1 MGLSLIIHQD
11 LRPAPGPFDGA
22 QGRNKVKKLL
32 TGLMIAALT
41 TATASAIPAPKLGS
55 TRYIVTFDAKAKKA
69 DRDAAL
75 GAMSLT
81 SAKDIATNGD
91 TDKEVSVAIVDVPAG
106 QTLAA
111 GAAKSLSSRIVSIE
125 ADVRVKWIE
134 SAQVSFQAA
143 PMPSFAGVMAGLN
156 MPKAGAF
163 IQTPL
168 ASSIAAQRKEETWGI
183 NRVHAPA
190 AWPLTEGKGVKVAI
204 IDTGID
210 TAHPDLSGSVDG
222 GYSAIT
228 KTENPS
234 DYQDDNGHGSHVAGT
249 VAGKRDGKGV
259 VGVAPKARLYAVKVL
274 DADGSGNL
282 SDVID
287 GIVWAAKNKMDVAN
301 MSLGAPVDSEA
312 MKRAVRFARGSGVV
326 IVAAAGNSGASVG
339 FPGAYEDTIAVAA
352 SDSNDKLASF
362 SSRGPEVDFIAPGV
376 DVLSAKMGGGF
387 ASYSGTS
394 MACPHVA
401 GLAALAV
408 SQGYVGLNGPD
419 GVFAQLKKAATPLA
433 TEGLTV
439 EMQGTGMIDA
449 GKLAR

>member
-1 MGLSLIIHQD
+1 M
-11 LRPAPGPFDGA
+11 
-22 QGRNKVKKLL
+22 KKLL
-32 TGLMIAALT
+32 TGLMIAALS
-41 TATASAIPAPKLGS
+41 AAAASPALAAKGK
-55 TRYIVTFDAKAKKA
+55 RYIVTFDAKAKKA

-75 GAMSLT
+75 GALNLKAT
-81 SAKDIATNGD
+81 KDIATNGD
-91 TDKEVSVAIVDVPAG
+91 TDSEVSVALVEVPAG
-106 QTLAA
+106 QTLETGIGKAFCKDPQKCSLAA
-111 GAAKSLSSRIVSIE
+111 RRIVSIE
-125 ADVRVKWIE
+125 ADRRVKWIE

-143 PMPSFAGVMAGLN
+143 PLPSFNGVMAGLS

-163 IQTPL
+163 VQNPL
-168 ASSIAAQRKEETWGI
+168 ASQITAQRKEETWGVT
-183 NRVHAPA
+183 RVHASA
-190 AWPLTEGKGVKVAI
+190 AWPITDGKGVKVAV

-210 TAHPDLSGSVDG
+210 FTHPELAGNVDG

-228 KTENPS
+228 KTENPA

-249 VAGKRDGKGV
+249 IAAHKDGKGV
-259 VGVAPKARLYAVKVL
+259 VGVAPGARLYAVKVL

-282 SDVID
+282 SDVVD
-287 GIVWAAKNKMDVAN
+287 GIVWAAKNHMEVAN

-312 MKRAVRFARGSGVV
+312 MKRAVRYARGSGVV
-326 IVAAAGNSGASVG
+326 IVAAAGNSGGSVG

-376 DVLSAKMGGGF
+376 DVLSVKMGGGF
-387 ASYSGTS
+387 VSYSGTS
-394 MACPHVA
+394 MASPHVA

-408 SQGYVGLNGPD
+408 AQGYVGLNGPD
-419 GVFAQLKKAATPLA
+419 GVFAQLKKAATLLPTA
-433 TEGLTV
+433 GMTA

>member
-1 MGLSLIIHQD
+1 
-11 LRPAPGPFDGA
+11 
-22 QGRNKVKKLL
+22 VKKLM

-41 TATASAIPAPKLGS
+41 AATASATPAPKG
-55 TRYIVTFDAKAKKA
+55 TKRYIVTFDAKAKQA
-69 DRDAAL
+69 DRDSAL
-75 GAMSLT
+75 GALSLKA
-81 SAKDIATNGD
+81 AKHIATNGD
-91 TDKEVSVAIVDVPAG
+91 TDQEVSVALVDLPAG
-106 QTLAA
+106 KTLPTGKGKALCA
-111 GAAKSLSSRIVSIE
+111 NVKNCSNRIVSIE
-125 ADVRVKWIE
+125 ADRRVKWIE

-143 PMPSFAGVMAGLN
+143 PMHSFNGAMAGLN
-156 MPKAGAF
+156 FGAARG
-163 IQTPL
+163 IVQNPM
-168 ASSIAAQRKEETWGI
+168 ASQLLAQRKEETWGI
-183 NRVHAPA
+183 NRVHAPV
-190 AWPLTEGKGVKVAI
+190 AWPMTEGKGVKVAI

-228 KTENPS
+228 KTENPA

-282 SDVID
+282 SDVVD
-287 GIVWAAKNKMDVAN
+287 GIVWAAKNHMDVAN

-326 IVAAAGNSGASVG
+326 VVAAAGNSGGAVG
-339 FPGAYEDTIAVAA
+339 FPGAYEDAIAVAA
-352 SDSNDKLASF
+352 SDSADNLASF

-387 ASYSGTS
+387 ISYSGTS

-401 GLAALAV
+401 GLAALAI
-408 SQGYVGLNGPD
+408 SQGYAGLNGPD
-419 GVFAQLKKAATPLA
+419 GVFAQLRKAAKALPVLSA
-433 TEGLTV
+433 Q
-439 EMQGTGMIDA
+439 MQGVGMIDA

>member
-1 MGLSLIIHQD
+1 M
-11 LRPAPGPFDGA
+11 
-22 QGRNKVKKLL
+22 KKLM

-41 TATASAIPAPKLGS
+41 AATASATPAPKG
-55 TRYIVTFDAKAKKA
+55 TKRYIVTFDAKAKKA

-75 GAMSLT
+75 GKMSLKA
-81 SAKDIATNGD
+81 AKDIATNGD
-91 TDKEVSVAIVDVPAG
+91 TDKEVSVSLVDVPAG
-106 QTLAA
+106 QTLTTK
-111 GAAKSLSSRIVSIE
+111 GAKALSSRIVSIE
-125 ADVRVKWIE
+125 ADRRVKWIE

-143 PMPSFAGVMAGLN
+143 PLPSFNGAMAGLN
-156 MPKAGAF
+156 FGAAKG
-163 IQTPL
+163 IVQNPM
-168 ASSIAAQRKEETWGI
+168 ASAIAAQRKEETWGI

-190 AWPLTEGKGVKVAI
+190 AWPLTEGKGVKVAV

-210 TAHPDLSGSVDG
+210 TGHPELSGSVDG

-228 KTENPS
+228 KTENPA

-249 VAGKRDGKGV
+249 IAAKKDGKGV

-326 IVAAAGNSGASVG
+326 VVAAAGNSGGSVG

-352 SDSNDKLASF
+352 SDSADKLAGF

-394 MACPHVA
+394 MAAPHVA

-419 GVFAQLKKAATPLA
+419 GVFAQLKKAATPLP
-433 TEGLTV
+433 TEGMTV
-439 EMQGTGMIDA
+439 EMQGAGMIDA

>member
-1 MGLSLIIHQD
+1 M
-11 LRPAPGPFDGA
+11 
-22 QGRNKVKKLL
+22 KKLM

-41 TATASAIPAPKLGS
+41 AATASATPAPKG
-55 TRYIVTFDAKAKKA
+55 TKRYIVTFDAKAKKA

-75 GAMSLT
+75 GKMSLKA
-81 SAKDIATNGD
+81 SKDIATNGD
-91 TDKEVSVAIVDVPAG
+91 TDKEVSVSLVDVPAG
-106 QTLAA
+106 RTLTTQS
-111 GAAKSLSSRIVSIE
+111 AKALSSRIVSIE
-125 ADVRVKWIE
+125 ADRRVKWIE

-143 PMPSFAGVMAGLN
+143 PMPSFNGAMAGFN
-156 MPKAGAF
+156 FGAARG
-163 IQTPL
+163 IVQNPL
-168 ASSIAAQRKEETWGI
+168 ASQIAAIRKEETWGI

-190 AWPLTEGKGVKVAI
+190 AWPLTEGKGVKVAV

-210 TAHPDLSGSVDG
+210 TGHPELSGSVDG

-228 KTENPS
+228 KTENPA

-249 VAGKRDGKGV
+249 IAAKKDGKGV

-282 SDVID
+282 SDVIH

-326 IVAAAGNSGASVG
+326 VVAAAGNSGGSVG
-339 FPGAYEDTIAVAA
+339 FPGAYEDPIAVAA
-352 SDSNDKLASF
+352 SAATAKLAGF

-394 MACPHVA
+394 MAAPHVA

-419 GVFAQLKKAATPLA
+419 GVFAQLKKAASTLP
-433 TEGLTV
+433 TEGMTV
-439 EMQGTGMIDA
+439 EMQGAGMIDA

>member
-1 MGLSLIIHQD
+1 M
-11 LRPAPGPFDGA
+11 
-22 QGRNKVKKLL
+22 KKLL
-32 TGLMIAALT
+32 TGLMIAAFAA
-41 TATASAIPAPKLGS
+41 ATASATPAPKSGS
-55 TRYIVTFDAKAKKA
+55 KRYIVTFDAKAKKS

-75 GAMSLT
+75 GALSLKA
-81 SAKDIATNGD
+81 AKDIATNGD
-91 TDKEVSVAIVDVPAG
+91 TDQEVSLSLVDVPAG
-106 QTLAA
+106 RTLPATTKA
-111 GAAKSLSSRIVSIE
+111 ICRDLLVCGQALHHIVSIE
-125 ADVRVKWIE
+125 ADKRVKWIE

-143 PMPSFAGVMAGLN
+143 PLPSFAGVMAGLN
-156 MPKAGAF
+156 MPKASSF
-163 IQTPL
+163 VQNPM
-168 ASSIAAQRKEETWGI
+168 ASALAAQRKEETWGI

-190 AWPLTEGKGVKVAI
+190 AWPITEGKGVKVAV

-210 TAHPDLSGSVDG
+210 SAHPDLSGSVDG

-228 KTENPS
+228 KTENPA
-234 DYQDDNGHGSHVAGT
+234 DYQDDNGHGTHVSGTIAGH
-249 VAGKRDGKGV
+249 RDGKGV

-287 GIVWAAKNKMDVAN
+287 GIVWAAKNHMDVAN

-326 IVAAAGNSGASVG
+326 IVAAAGNSGGSVG

-352 SDSNDKLASF
+352 SDSADKLAGF

-387 ASYSGTS
+387 ISYSGTS

-419 GVFAQLKKAATPLA
+419 GVFAQLKKAAMPLPN
-433 TEGLTV
+433 LTA
-439 EMQGTGMIDA
+439 EMQGAGMIDA
-449 GKLAR
+449 GKLTR

>member
-1 MGLSLIIHQD
+1 M
-11 LRPAPGPFDGA
+11 
-22 QGRNKVKKLL
+22 KKLM

-41 TATASAIPAPKLGS
+41 AATASATPAPKG
-55 TRYIVTFDAKAKKA
+55 TKRYIVTFDAKAKKA

-75 GAMSLT
+75 GKMSLKA
-81 SAKDIATNGD
+81 SKDIATNGD
-91 TDKEVSVAIVDVPAG
+91 TDKEVSVSLVDVPAG
-106 QTLAA
+106 RTLTTQS
-111 GAAKSLSSRIVSIE
+111 AKALSSRIVSIE
-125 ADVRVKWIE
+125 ADRRVKWIE

-143 PMPSFAGVMAGLN
+143 PMPSFNGAMAGFN
-156 MPKAGAF
+156 FGAARG
-163 IQTPL
+163 IVQNPL
-168 ASSIAAQRKEETWGI
+168 ASQIAAIRKEETWGI

-190 AWPLTEGKGVKVAI
+190 AWPLTEGKGVKVAV

-210 TAHPDLSGSVDG
+210 TGHPELSGSVDG

-228 KTENPS
+228 KTENPA

-249 VAGKRDGKGV
+249 IAAKKDGKGV

-326 IVAAAGNSGASVG
+326 VVAAAGNSGGSVG

-352 SDSNDKLASF
+352 SDSNDKLAGF

-394 MACPHVA
+394 MAAPHVA

-419 GVFAQLKKAATPLA
+419 GVFAQLKKAASTLP
-433 TEGLTV
+433 TEGMTV
-439 EMQGTGMIDA
+439 EMQGAGMIDA

>member
-1 MGLSLIIHQD
+1 
-11 LRPAPGPFDGA
+11 
-22 QGRNKVKKLL
+22 VKKLM

-41 TATASAIPAPKLGS
+41 AATASATPAPKG
-55 TRYIVTFDAKAKKA
+55 TKRYIVTFDAKAKQA
-69 DRDAAL
+69 DRDAVL
-75 GAMSLT
+75 GTMSLKA
-81 SAKDIATNGD
+81 SKHIATNGD
-91 TDKEVSVAIVDVPAG
+91 TDQEVSVSLVDVPAG
-106 QTLAA
+106 QAISTGKGKTLCAN
-111 GAAKSLSSRIVSIE
+111 GKCSNRIVSIE
-125 ADVRVKWIE
+125 ADRRVKWIE

-143 PMPSFAGVMAGLN
+143 PMPSFNGAMAGFN
-156 MPKAGAF
+156 FGAARGV
-163 IQTPL
+163 IQNPL
-168 ASSIAAQRKEETWGI
+168 ASQIAAIRKEETWGI

-190 AWPLTEGKGVKVAI
+190 AWPLTEGKGVKVAV

-210 TAHPDLSGSVDG
+210 ASHPELSGSVDG

-228 KTENPS
+228 KTENPA

-249 VAGKRDGKGV
+249 IAAKKDGKGV

-326 IVAAAGNSGASVG
+326 IVAAAGNSGGSVG

-352 SDSNDKLASF
+352 SDFNDKLAGF

-394 MACPHVA
+394 MAAPHVA

-419 GVFAQLKKAATPLA
+419 GVFAQLKKAATTLP
-433 TEGLTV
+433 TEGMTV
-439 EMQGTGMIDA
+439 EMQGAGMIDA